1 VPAPQLQALSP
12 SALSAWRARATSI
25 YCLDFFWTDG
35 LCGVCTLRY
44 ETKVRTAKQG
54 DVSFVTDMH
63 GNPAEFLWNPRWFL
77 TVKLAIQK

>member
-1 VPAPQLQALSP
+1 VA
-12 SALSAWRARATSI
+12 RARYI
-25 YCLDFFWTDG
+25 YLLFGFFLDG